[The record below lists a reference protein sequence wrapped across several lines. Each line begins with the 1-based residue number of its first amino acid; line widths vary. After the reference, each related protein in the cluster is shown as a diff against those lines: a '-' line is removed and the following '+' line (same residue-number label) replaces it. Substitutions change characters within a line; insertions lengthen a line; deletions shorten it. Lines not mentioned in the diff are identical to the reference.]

1 MTALPRSFP
10 AQLLPRV
17 LLLYTAL
24 CLSGCGVILI
34 GGAAA
39 GTVGYVNGELTSI
52 LESTYEQVVAATDRA
67 IVENSIHE
75 VTKTTEKYQASYIL
89 KTPQGDKIQINIAYK
104 TRKLTEVSIRVGI
117 FGVESLSREILNEI
131 ESRLNN

>member
-1 MTALPRSFP
+1 MLVLSAALG
-10 AQLLPRV
+10 
-17 LLLYTAL
+17 
-24 CLSGCGVILI
+24 LSGCGVILI

-39 GTVGYVNGELTSI
+39 GTVGYVNGELTST
-52 LESTYEQVVAATDRA
+52 LESTYEQVVAAADRA

-75 VTKTTEKYQASYIL
+75 VSKTTEAYQASYVL
-89 KTPQGDKIQINIAYK
+89 RTPQGDKIQINIAYK

-117 FGVESLSREILNEI
+117 FGVESLSRQILNEI